1 MPKYNIFKCI
11 NSSISC
17 LYSLDWKEDDDRPYY
32 IYWILILMKLRRG
45 WSGITFRFH
54 RRRFIVILPPQFFTL
69 AYFLKLLGVVFPSWM
84 KFFIK
89 TIRLWPNSPALIL
102 DRPSVKCV
110 IKKLFCFFIWIQ
122 WKLVWS
128 CSYLCVLQLQ
138 QVSLNSA
145 FSDEK

>member
-17 LYSLDWKEDDDRPYY
+17 LYSLDWKEDDERPYY

-89 TIRLWPNSPALIL
+89 TIRHKIL
-102 DRPSVKCV
+102 DRHWGVSQYKISKKCNFGESTLPTTNLTV
-110 IKKLFCFFIWIQ
+110 CLKC
-122 WKLVWS
+122 
-128 CSYLCVLQLQ
+128 
-138 QVSLNSA
+138 
-145 FSDEK
+145 